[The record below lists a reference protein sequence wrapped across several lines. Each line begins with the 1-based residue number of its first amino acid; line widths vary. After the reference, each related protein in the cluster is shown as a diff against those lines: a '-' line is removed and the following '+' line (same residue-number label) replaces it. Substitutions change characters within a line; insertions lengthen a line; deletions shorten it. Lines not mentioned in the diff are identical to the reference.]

1 MEITFLGT
9 SCMVPTKERN
19 HQSIFLFYKGEGILI
34 DCGEG
39 TQRQMKIADIKFSK
53 INKIL
58 ISHWHGDHVLG
69 LPGLL
74 QSINAS
80 GYEGKLLIYG
90 PKETKERFFFMTKAF
105 SFNLNFDYE
114 IIELK
119 NKDVIESRDLIIET
133 RELEHGIPCLGY
145 SIKEKDIRKIRL
157 NFVRKLGIPDG
168 PLLGE
173 LQNNKE
179 IIWEGKK
186 IHPDEATYIVKGKK
200 VSIILDTNFCN
211 NALELAKDS
220 DLLISESVYPDELYN
235 KAEEYKHM
243 TAKNA
248 AYLASKSNSKK
259 LILTH
264 FSQRFKTI
272 ENILDEAKEIFPET
286 YASYDLMKVKV

>member
-1 MEITFLGT
+1 MEIVFLGT

-53 INKIL
+53 VNKIL

-80 GYEGKLLIYG
+80 GYDGKLFIYG
-90 PKETKERFFFMTKAF
+90 PKETKERFNFLLKAF
-105 SFNLNFDYE
+105 AFKLNFEYE
-114 IIELK
+114 IFELK
-119 NKDVIESRDLIIET
+119 NKDVIESKDLIIET
-133 RELEHGIPCLGY
+133 RELEHGVPCLGY
-145 SIKEKDIRKIRL
+145 SIKEKDIRKIR
-157 NFVRKLGIPDG
+157 VSVVKKLGIPDG

-173 LQNNKE
+173 LQNNKK
-179 IIWEGKK
+179 IIWKGKEIK
-186 IHPDEATYIVKGKK
+186 PEDATYVVKGKK
-200 VSIILDTNFCN
+200 VSIILDTAFCN
-211 NALELAKDS
+211 NAIELAKES
-220 DLLISESVYPDELYN
+220 NLLISESVYDEELLD

-243 TAKNA
+243 TARNA
-248 AYLASKSNSKK
+248 AYLASKSNSEK

-272 ENILDEAKEIFPET
+272 ESILEEAKEIFPET
-286 YASYDLMKVKV
+286 SAAYDFMKIKL